1 MKIIIGG
8 VNLKDKQI
16 ILLYNYYVQQYWR
29 LNKIYN
35 RTKNRRIRSKLFDR
49 MIKLKDKYD
58 WTYDQIYR
66 RKLLQFK
73 SI

>member
-29 LNKIYN
+29 LNKIYI
-35 RTKNRRIRSKLFDR
+35 RTKNRRIRSKLCGR